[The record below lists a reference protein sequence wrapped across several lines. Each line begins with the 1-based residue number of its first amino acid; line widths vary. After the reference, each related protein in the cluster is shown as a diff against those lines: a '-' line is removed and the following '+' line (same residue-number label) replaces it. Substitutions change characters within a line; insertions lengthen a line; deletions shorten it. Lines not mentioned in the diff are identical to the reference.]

1 MTRPRVPR
9 RVVVAV
15 ALATVG
21 LCIVVFG
28 AVAVRGAMLDR
39 SDTASGPT
47 GGLRRSDTSTSAATS
62 APDVNPPPTPPPTT
76 TTPTTT
82 TPTTT
87 TTPPPPAPSSS
98 APTAAPAPAPGGA
111 LAGAVIVVDP
121 GHNGA
126 NGSHGSEINR
136 QVDAGGFRKACNTT
150 GTAGGDYSEARF
162 NWETAQ
168 LLVAEL
174 RARGATVITTRDSND
189 GWGPCVDERGL
200 TAARAHAALLISIHA
215 DGSSAGNHGF
225 HVISPTRV
233 SGYTKASV
241 EPSRRLA
248 THVRDALVGAGFSPS
263 NYIGSGG
270 LDQRGDLGTLNRAG
284 VPAVIVECG
293 NMRNA
298 ADLAQLRSPDAQ
310 SRLARAFADAAAVFV
325 DAG

>member
-1 MTRPRVPR
+1 M
-9 RVVVAV
+9 
-15 ALATVG
+15 
-21 LCIVVFG
+21 
-28 AVAVRGAMLDR
+28 
-39 SDTASGPT
+39 
-47 GGLRRSDTSTSAATS
+47 
-62 APDVNPPPTPPPTT
+62 
-76 TTPTTT
+76 
-82 TPTTT
+82 
-87 TTPPPPAPSSS
+87 
-98 APTAAPAPAPGGA
+98 
-111 LAGAVIVVDP
+111 VIVVDP

-189 GWGPCVDERGL
+189 SWGPCVDERGL

-233 SGYTKASV
+233 SGYTEATV

-263 NYIGSGG
+263 NYVGSGG

-298 ADLAQLRSPDAQ
+298 ADLAELRSPDGR
-310 SRLARAFADAAAVFV
+310 SRLARAFADAAAAF
-325 DAG
+325 AGTG